1 MASKDVQVSN
11 ELNFDELV
19 LGAKGPVLV
28 DFTATWCSH
37 CKLQAAILEQL
48 ALESL
53 GATIVKVD
61 TDDSHE
67 LAARYGVR
75 GMPTLVMFRGGKETG
90 RRLGLTREA
99 GVRAL
104 VSAAQATPAEA
115 VAAR

>member
-1 MASKDVQVSN
+1 MASKNVEVSN

-19 LGAKGPVLV
+19 LRAKGPVLV
-28 DFTATWCSH
+28 DFTATWCGP

-48 ALESL
+48 AEESL
-53 GATIVKVD
+53 GATVVKVD
-61 TDDSHE
+61 TDECPE

-75 GMPTLVMFRGGKETG
+75 GMPTLVVFHRGKETG

-104 VSAAQATPAEA
+104 VSAGTAPPAEA
-115 VAAR
+115 VSVR